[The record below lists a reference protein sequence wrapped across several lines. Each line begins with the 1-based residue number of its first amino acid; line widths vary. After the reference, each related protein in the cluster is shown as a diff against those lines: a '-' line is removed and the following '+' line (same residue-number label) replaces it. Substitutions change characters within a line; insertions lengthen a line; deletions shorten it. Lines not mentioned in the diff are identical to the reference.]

1 MEHSS
6 RSTQPTGDQSGYFWN
21 LFTKIP
27 EAVCLIDIHDT
38 IISANKAFE
47 DLFGYSNKEVAGKNL
62 RGLIIPP
69 GREQEIAQLAETVRT
84 DGMGRIET
92 TRRRRDGSLI
102 QVVISL
108 FPASQRHD
116 EQTLFAVYTDIQEL
130 RDTEKNLQRAEN
142 KYQAI
147 FEHAAE
153 GIFQSTPEGGY
164 LEVNPALAHIYGYDS
179 PRDLMDGLRSI
190 DTQLYV
196 HPGRREQF
204 IQAITRAGE
213 IKDFESQVYRKDGSI
228 IWISE
233 NARVV
238 RLGDGGVAFFEGTV
252 TDITARKKAEE
263 ALTASR
269 ERYRSLIKSAS
280 DGILTLQDDSI
291 VSTNRKALE
300 LFGYGPDEMPQLT
313 LEDISPPEQ
322 PDGTPSLEKAR
333 QLLDMALAGEPQN
346 FEWLHQRK
354 DGSNF
359 SAEVALN
366 RFDAHGETFLTAVVR
381 DVTERKRTETQL
393 QRERA
398 HLKMLFESS
407 PQAMALLSPDGR
419 ILDVN
424 PTFSRLFGHAKKDV
438 VGEYNR
444 NLIVPENLA
453 AEASSFNAVISSG
466 KPISKETVRK
476 ARNGMLIPVSVL
488 GYPIMINGRIEGIY
502 YIYEDITERK
512 NFEEQLTHQ
521 AFHDALTGLPNRN
534 LFMERLSRAMERGK
548 RRTGYHFAVLL
559 LDLDRFKRINDSL
572 GHLAGDVLL
581 KGIARRLETCLRT
594 VDTVCRLGGDEFAVL
609 LEEVASSREVIQVA
623 DRIREVLDR
632 PFQISG
638 NEVYCGASI
647 GIVLKT
653 QGYETAEAILRDSDI
668 AMYRS
673 KESGKDRLAFTS
685 KMHALAVE
693 NLRMENELRQGLKNG
708 DLTLHYQPV
717 VSIRNGSLQ
726 GFEALAR
733 WKHPTLGMIP
743 PARFIPLAE
752 ETGLIVP
759 LGEWALTEAMR
770 QLSQWRDDYPEAHG
784 LYLTV
789 NISSKQFRQP
799 DLVDSIRRGLAENRI
814 PPRNFKLEITE
825 SVIMRDA
832 KNSADK
838 LGKLKSLGVK
848 LLVDDFGTGYSSLS
862 YLQRF
867 PIDGLKID
875 RSFISGEG
883 DPRENQ
889 EIVRTIIA
897 LARNLELDV
906 VAEGVET
913 SEQLESLETLGC
925 GSAQGYWFSRPVD
938 AAAAGRLIE
947 MSETGF

>member
-1 MEHSS
+1 MEH
-6 RSTQPTGDQSGYFWN
+6 TPCPNQTTDDQSGYFWN

-27 EAVCLIDIHDT
+27 EAVCLVDIHDT

-47 DLFGYSNKEVAGKNL
+47 NLFGYSNREIAGKSL

-69 GREQEIAQLAETVRT
+69 GREQEINQLGETVRQ
-84 DGMGRIET
+84 GGVGRIET

-130 RDTEKNLQRAEN
+130 RDTKKNLLRAEN

-164 LEVNPALAHIYGYDS
+164 LEVNPALARTYGYDC
-179 PRDLMDGLRSI
+179 PRDLMDGLCNI
-190 DTQLYV
+190 DTQLYAQ
-196 HPGRREQF
+196 PGRREQF
-204 IQAITRAGE
+204 IEAITKSGE

-238 RLGDGGVAFFEGTV
+238 RLSDGSVAFFEGTV
-252 TDITARKKAEE
+252 TDIT
-263 ALTASR
+263 
-269 ERYRSLIKSAS
+269 
-280 DGILTLQDDSI
+280 
-291 VSTNRKALE
+291 
-300 LFGYGPDEMPQLT
+300 
-313 LEDISPPEQ
+313 
-322 PDGTPSLEKAR
+322 
-333 QLLDMALAGEPQN
+333 
-346 FEWLHQRK
+346 
-354 DGSNF
+354 
-359 SAEVALN
+359 
-366 RFDAHGETFLTAVVR
+366 
-381 DVTERKRTETQL
+381 ERKQAEAEL

-407 PQAMALLSPDGR
+407 PQAMVLLSPEGR

-453 AEASSFNAVISSG
+453 AEAASFNKVISSG

-476 ARNGMLIPVSVL
+476 ARSGMLIPVSVL
-488 GYPIMINGRIEGIY
+488 GYPIVIGGRIEGIY

-512 NFEEQLTHQ
+512 SFEEQLTHQ

-581 KGIARRLETCLRT
+581 KGIARRLETCLRS

-743 PARFIPLAE
+743 PSRFIPLAE

-759 LGEWALTEAMR
+759 LGEWALAESMR
-770 QLSQWRDDYPEAHG
+770 QLSLWRDEHPEAHG
-784 LYLTV
+784 LYLAV

-799 DLVDSIRRGLAENRI
+799 DLVDFIRRGLADNRI
-814 PPRNFKLEITE
+814 PPRNLKLEITE

-875 RSFISGEG
+875 RSFISGEA

-897 LARNLELDV
+897 LARNLGLDV

-913 SEQLESLETLGC
+913 NEQLESLEALGC

-938 AAAAGRLIE
+938 AASAGRLIE
-947 MSETGF
+947 MSEAGFRRASARRF

>member
-1 MEHSS
+1 MEH
-6 RSTQPTGDQSGYFWN
+6 TPPLNQPVGDQSGYFWN

-47 DLFGYSNKEVAGKNL
+47 NLFGYSNREIAGKSL
-62 RGLIIPP
+62 HGLIIPP
-69 GREQEIAQLAETVRT
+69 GREQEIDQLAETVRQ
-84 DGMGRIET
+84 GGVGRIET

-164 LEVNPALAHIYGYDS
+164 LEVNPALARIYGYDS
-179 PRDLMDGLRSI
+179 PRDLMDGLRDI

-196 HPGRREQF
+196 QPGRREQF
-204 IQAITRAGE
+204 IETITRTGE
-213 IKDFESQVYRKDGSI
+213 INTFESQVYRKDGSV

-238 RLGDGGVAFFEGTV
+238 RREDGGVAFFEGTV
-252 TDITARKKAEE
+252 TD
-263 ALTASR
+263 
-269 ERYRSLIKSAS
+269 
-280 DGILTLQDDSI
+280 
-291 VSTNRKALE
+291 
-300 LFGYGPDEMPQLT
+300 
-313 LEDISPPEQ
+313 
-322 PDGTPSLEKAR
+322 
-333 QLLDMALAGEPQN
+333 
-346 FEWLHQRK
+346 
-354 DGSNF
+354 
-359 SAEVALN
+359 
-366 RFDAHGETFLTAVVR
+366 
-381 DVTERKRTETQL
+381 VTERKQAEAQL

-407 PQAMALLSPDGR
+407 PQAMALLSPEGR

-444 NLIVPENLA
+444 SLIVPENLA
-453 AEASSFNAVISSG
+453 AEAASFNKVISSG

-488 GYPIMINGRIEGIY
+488 GYPIVIGGRIEGIY

-512 NFEEQLTHQ
+512 SFEEQLTHQ

-581 KGIARRLETCLRT
+581 KGIARRLETCLRS

-685 KMHALAVE
+685 RMHALAVE

-717 VSIRNGSLQ
+717 VSIRNGCLQ

-743 PARFIPLAE
+743 PSRFIPLAE

-759 LGEWALTEAMR
+759 LGEWALTESMR
-770 QLSQWRDDYPEAHG
+770 QLSQWRDEHPEAHG
-784 LYLTV
+784 LFLTV

-799 DLVDSIRRGLAENRI
+799 DLVEFIRRGLAENRI
-814 PPRNFKLEITE
+814 PPRNIKLEITE

-897 LARNLELDV
+897 LARNLGLDV

-913 SEQLESLETLGC
+913 SRQLEILEALGC

-938 AAAAGRLIE
+938 AATAGRLIE
-947 MSETGF
+947 MSEAGF